1 MPEQRQQREEGEQ
14 GGSMIKSL
22 VQGIGIFLVTQ
33 FFIGQFF
40 GTKQSA
46 GTGETAAKP
55 GVIPAFGDHPARSEI
70 ETYSSIPNTI
80 APIWP
85 ADSALD
91 ITIYVSPSI
100 VLPSLKSLPSSSLV
114 LEEKKF
120 GLGNYSDVRDVEAT
134 IQVPKEVQRNGT
146 LWAHF
151 FVALSGNQIDPAAKD
166 YSTDKAVHF
175 FRPLNQY
182 LPKKKA
188 KKLKNLLASSDEI
201 EEEEDDG
208 TPDVLIASYY
218 HSNFTLSVIPDSGN
232 MNYRQVHPSVRHH
245 TQLEAT
251 GARDASGQNGWYYP
265 ILFLNTFWQLKSHMV
280 ELNSTVETIPV
291 RFTLNN
297 LQNWKF
303 SMMASLDDSAKHTTR
318 QAAFGAS
325 TPGGGDGS
333 EFEMIKEVLLDT
345 NIWLLGTTGVV
356 TIFHMIFETLAF
368 KNDISHWRKKK
379 DNVGTS
385 VRTILANVFM
395 QLVIFLYLMD
405 NSENTSWMILASQG
419 FGIALEAWKVTKMVN
434 VRLRPPPAGSFFSFL
449 PYVIVFEDK
458 HKLTETEKKTQE
470 YDEIAFR
477 YLYIIAVPLLGAYAV
492 YSLMYNTHKSWYSY
506 VIETLVGSVYAYGF
520 LMMVPSLYINYRLKS
535 VAHMPGKAMT
545 YKFLNTFIDD
555 LFAFT
560 VKMPWLHRLATL
572 RDDVIFFVWLYQ
584 SYKYKVDYT
593 RVNEFGQGGDSDD
606 EEEEQKPEGGR
617 EIEEKKE
624 APKVSGKQASQASAR
639 KRK

>member
-1 MPEQRQQREEGEQ
+1 MPEQRQQRDEGEQ
-14 GGSMIKSL
+14 GSFLKTII
-22 VQGIGIFLVTQ
+22 QGIAIFLATQ
-33 FFIGQFF
+33 FVIGQFF
-40 GTKQSA
+40 GNKQSA
-46 GTGETAAKP
+46 GSGGKP
-55 GVIPAFGDHPARSEI
+55 GAIPAFEDRAPRSEI
-70 ETYSSIPNTI
+70 ESYSSIPDTI

-85 ADSALD
+85 PDSALD
-91 ITIYVSPSI
+91 ISIYVSPSI
-100 VLPSLKSLPSSSLV
+100 VLPSLKSLPASLLV

-120 GLGNYSDVRDVEAT
+120 GLGNYSDVREVDTT
-134 IQVPKEVQRNGT
+134 IHVPKEVQQNGT

-151 FVALSGNQIDPAAKD
+151 FVGLSGHQLDPTAKD
-166 YSTDKAVHF
+166 YSTNSAVHF

-182 LPKKKA
+182 LPKRKT
-188 KKLKNLLASSDEI
+188 KKLKNLLASSDED

-208 TPDVLIASYY
+208 LPDVSIASYY
-218 HSNFTLSVIPDSGN
+218 HPNFTISVIPDSAN
-232 MNYRQVHPSVRHH
+232 MKYRQIHPAIRRH

-251 GARDASGQNGWYYP
+251 GARDSSGQNGWYYP
-265 ILFLNTFWQLKSHMV
+265 IVFLNTFWQLKTHMT
-280 ELNSTVETIPV
+280 ELNSTVETVPL

-303 SMMASLDDSAKHTTR
+303 AMMASIDDNAKQTAR
-318 QAAFGAS
+318 QAAFGGS

-356 TIFHMIFETLAF
+356 TILHMVFETLAF

-379 DNVGTS
+379 DVVGTS

-395 QLVIFLYLMD
+395 QAVIFLYLMD

-419 FGIALEAWKVTKMVN
+419 FGIVLEAWKITKTVN

-458 HKLTETEKKTQE
+458 HKLTDTEQKTKE

-477 YLYIIAVPLLGAYAV
+477 YLYIVAVPLLGAYAV
-492 YSLMYNTHKSWYSY
+492 YSLMYNSHKSWYSY
-506 VIETLVGSVYAYGF
+506 IIETLVGSVYAYGF

-535 VAHMPGKAMT
+535 VAHMPGKALT

-572 RDDVIFFVWLYQ
+572 RDDVIFFIWLYQ

-606 EEEEQKPEGGR
+606 EGEEPKAKDAKKV
-617 EIEEKKE
+617 EEKTE
-624 APKVSGKQASQASAR
+624 APKASGKQTSQSSTR

>member
-14 GGSMIKSL
+14 GGSLVRSL
-22 VQGIGIFLVTQ
+22 IQGVTIFFVTQ

-40 GTKQSA
+40 GNKQNA
-46 GTGETAAKP
+46 GSGGKP
-55 GVIPAFGDHPARSEI
+55 GAVTTFNERPPRAEV
-70 ETYSSIPNTI
+70 ETYSSVPDTI
-80 APIWP
+80 SPIWP
-85 ADSALD
+85 SDSALD
-91 ITIYVSPSI
+91 ISVYVSPSI

-120 GLGNYSDVRDVEAT
+120 GLGNFSDVRDVETT
-134 IQVPKEVQRNGT
+134 IQVPKEVQNNGT

-151 FVALSGNQIDPAAKD
+151 FVGLSGHELDPTAKD

-175 FRPLNQY
+175 LRPLNQY

-188 KKLKNLLASSDEI
+188 KKLKNLLASGDETD
-201 EEEEDDG
+201 EEEDDG
-208 TPDVLIASYY
+208 IPDVSIASYY
-218 HSNFTLSVIPDSGN
+218 HPNFTLSVIPDSAN
-232 MNYRQVHPSVRHH
+232 MKYRQIHPAIRRH

-265 ILFLNTFWQLKSHMV
+265 IVFLNTFWQLRSHMV
-280 ELNSTVETIPV
+280 ELNSTVETIPL

-303 SMMASLDDSAKHTTR
+303 AMMASLDDNAKQTTK
-318 QAAFGAS
+318 QAAFGGS

-356 TIFHMIFETLAF
+356 TILHMLFETLAF

-395 QLVIFLYLMD
+395 QAVIFLYLMD

-419 FGIALEAWKVTKMVN
+419 FGILLEAWKVTKTVN

-458 HKLTETEKKTQE
+458 HKLSETEKKTQE

-477 YLYIIAVPLLGAYAV
+477 YLYIIAVPLLGAYAA

-506 VIETLVGSVYAYGF
+506 IIETLVGSVYAYGF

-572 RDDVIFFVWLYQ
+572 RDDVIFFIWLYQ

-593 RVNEFGQGGDSDD
+593 RVNEFGQGGESDD
-606 EEEEQKPEGGR
+606 EEESKPE
-617 EIEEKKE
+617 EVKKVEDKKE
-624 APKVSGKQASQASAR
+624 ASQASGKQTSQASAR

>member
-1 MPEQRQQREEGEQ
+1 MPEQREQSNEGENSLTRSLIQ
-14 GGSMIKSL
+14 G
-22 VQGIGIFLVTQ
+22 VAIFFVAQ

-40 GTKQSA
+40 GNKQDVGSSV
-46 GTGETAAKP
+46 KP
-55 GVIPAFGDHPARSEI
+55 GAIPAFADRPARSEI
-70 ETYSSIPNTI
+70 ENYSAIPDTI

-85 ADSALD
+85 SDSSLD
-91 ITIYVSPSI
+91 ISIYVSPS
-100 VLPSLKSLPSSSLV
+100 VVVPSFKSLPSSSLV
-114 LEEKKF
+114 LDEKKF
-120 GLGNYSDVRDVEAT
+120 GLGNYSDVRDVETT
-134 IQVPKEVQRNGT
+134 IQVPKEVQQNGT

-151 FVALSGNQIDPAAKD
+151 FVGLSGHQLDPTAKD
-166 YSTDKAVHF
+166 YSTDTAVHF
-175 FRPLNQY
+175 LRPLNQY
-182 LPKKKA
+182 LPKKKV
-188 KKLKNLLASSDEI
+188 KKLKNLLTGADEAK
-201 EEEEDDG
+201 EEEDDQ
-208 TPDVLIASYY
+208 TPKVSIASYY
-218 HSNFTLSVIPDSGN
+218 HPNFTLSVIPDSSN
-232 MNYRQVHPSVRHH
+232 MKYRQINHAVRRH

-251 GARDASGQNGWYYP
+251 DARDASGQNGWYYP
-265 ILFLNTFWQLKSHMV
+265 IVFLNTFWQLRTHMM

-297 LQNWKF
+297 QQNYKF
-303 SMMASLDDSAKHTTR
+303 AMMASLEDNAKQTAR
-318 QAAFGAS
+318 QAAFGA
-325 TPGGGDGS
+325 TAPGGGDGS

-345 NIWLLGTTGVV
+345 SIWLLGTTAIV
-356 TIFHMIFETLAF
+356 TVLHMLFETLAF

-395 QLVIFLYLMD
+395 QAVIFLYLVD

-477 YLYIIAVPLLGAYAV
+477 YLYIIAVPLLGAYAA

-506 VIETLVGSVYAYGF
+506 MIETLVGSVYAYGF

-593 RVNEFGQGGDSDD
+593 RVNEFGQGGESDD
-606 EEEEQKPEGGR
+606 EEEESKPEGAKK
-617 EIEEKKE
+617 IDEKKE
-624 APKVSGKQASQASAR
+624 APQASGKQTSQASAR